1 MCMTRLVG
9 PRVTQVR
16 PVDSWSQ
23 DSGHDGL
30 LTVDAR
36 LLTIRER
43 CGKVAL
49 HHQGMFTDVDYN
61 GEKHRECQSGSRPP
75 PQLVP

>member
-1 MCMTRLVG
+1 MTRFVG

-16 PVDSWSQ
+16 SIDSWSQ
-23 DSGHDGL
+23 DRGHDGL

-43 CGKVAL
+43 YGKVAL
-49 HHQGMFTDVDYN
+49 HRQGMFTDVDHN
-61 GEKHRECQSGSRPP
+61 EEQHCERQSGSRPAP
-75 PQLVP
+75 HLIP